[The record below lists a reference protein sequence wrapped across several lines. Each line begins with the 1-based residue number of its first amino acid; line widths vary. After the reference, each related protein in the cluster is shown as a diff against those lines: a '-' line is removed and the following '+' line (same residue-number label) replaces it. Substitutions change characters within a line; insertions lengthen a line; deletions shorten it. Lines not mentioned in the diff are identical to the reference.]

1 MISKDPG
8 RNLLCLI
15 VLVLSLFLPGLL
27 QLCINEREMF
37 LLLDPVRVL
46 LYALT
51 FSVPMYAVCFSA
63 ELIYTAKY
71 LGQTDLRECSLSAG
85 IGSILSLCIL
95 ILMAHWT
102 YSIPVDLLALYLLF
116 MILNILACR
125 LSGKKAGRRK
135 PADDPNQT
143 IESNEEN
150 SDTAHQD

>member
-1 MISKDPG
+1 MISKDPE

-37 LLLDPVRVL
+37 LLLDPIRVL

-71 LGQTDLRECSLSAG
+71 LGQAELRECSLSAG

-95 ILMAHWT
+95 ILMVHWI

-116 MILNILACR
+116 MFLEVIACR
-125 LSGKKAGRRK
+125 RSKKAASRK
-135 PADDPNQT
+135 KAHIQNEVIDTNRK
-143 IESNEEN
+143 ESE
-150 SDTAHQD
+150 SAHQD